1 MPVRVLAGVR
11 TSIRIGV
18 AVAAL
23 VVLAQPA
30 TATADDGLPRI
41 GPEPGAI
48 DPDSGYSQI
57 GAIDGPDESAPPVEV
72 NIDRAP
78 SGDKYVAGQLLVT
91 YSQSASGAAVRE
103 AIDAVGA
110 ETGEKLE
117 EIDVRIVALPEIGQ
131 IASQDRRED
140 TLAVAKRELAA
151 APGIESVTYNHT
163 LEPAANFNDPLQNFQ
178 WGLGRIGINAAWDAS
193 TGAGTRVAIID
204 SGLDFS
210 HPEFSGAVL
219 AQAEY
224 FTLTPDG
231 IAEDNTGHGTHVAGI
246 ASANTNNGQGVA
258 GTSPQSA
265 LLIAKVCDQV
275 ITCNT
280 GAAAQALID
289 TANYPG
295 GVDVANMSLG
305 TFNPDPALEG
315 AVNYATSRDLLVVAA
330 AGNEARIDPF
340 YPAAYSNAIAVSS
353 TSFGDTGSDFSDF
366 GDWVDISAP
375 GGFNPK
381 RPERGGHP
389 LHLPAVRRQLR
400 VPRRHEHGLPLR
412 GRGRRTARGPGQ
424 ERPPDPLGARVDGH
438 RPRALRQGHHVR
450 RRQAR
455 RRGGAGSGEPAGEL
469 HPSAA
474 RRRPGGLREGQEEAR
489 PRPSRAQVG
498 EEERRQAQGSGRQEG
513 RQEGEEAGQEGVRLA
528 VGTSPSTRSV

>member
-1 MPVRVLAGVR
+1 MLTGVR
-11 TSIRIGV
+11 TLIRVGLAIAV
-18 AVAAL
+18 LSVLAPPVAA
-23 VVLAQPA
+23 
-30 TATADDGLPRI
+30 TAEDGLPRI
-41 GPEPGAI
+41 GAEPGAI
-48 DPDSGYSQI
+48 DPDSGYAQA
-57 GAIDGPDESAPPVEV
+57 GAIEGPDEPAPPVEV

-117 EIDVRIVALPEIGQ
+117 EIDVRIVELPEIGQ

-140 TLAVAKRELAA
+140 ALAAARRELVA

-163 LEPAANFNDPLQNFQ
+163 LEPAANFNDPLQSFQ

-204 SGLDFS
+204 SGLDFT
-210 HPEFSGAVL
+210 HPEFTGAVL
-219 AQAEY
+219 DFAEY
-224 FTLTPDG
+224 FSLTPDG
-231 IAEDNTGHGTHVAGI
+231 FPEDNTGHGTHVAGI

-265 LLIAKVCDQV
+265 LLIAKVCDQG

-295 GVDVANMSLG
+295 GVDVANLSLG
-305 TFNPDPALEG
+305 TFNHTPELES

-340 YPAAYSNAIAVSS
+340 YPAAVALA
-353 TSFGDTGSDFSDF
+353 TG
-366 GDWVDISAP
+366 
-375 GGFNPK
+375 
-381 RPERGGHP
+381 
-389 LHLPAVRRQLR
+389 
-400 VPRRHEHGLPLR
+400 
-412 GRGRRTARGPGQ
+412 
-424 ERPPDPLGARVDGH
+424 
-438 RPRALRQGHHVR
+438 
-450 RRQAR
+450 
-455 RRGGAGSGEPAGEL
+455 
-469 HPSAA
+469 
-474 RRRPGGLREGQEEAR
+474 
-489 PRPSRAQVG
+489 
-498 EEERRQAQGSGRQEG
+498 
-513 RQEGEEAGQEGVRLA
+513 
-528 VGTSPSTRSV
+528 PSTRSV